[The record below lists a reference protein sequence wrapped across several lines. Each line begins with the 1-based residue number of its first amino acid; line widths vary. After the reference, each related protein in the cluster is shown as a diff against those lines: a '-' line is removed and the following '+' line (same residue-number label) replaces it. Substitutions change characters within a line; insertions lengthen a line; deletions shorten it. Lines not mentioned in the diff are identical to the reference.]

1 MIIVRIIDYLRDRIK
16 GLRTCCLVVLG
27 LLVVIDAIPAL
38 VDKHHAHTWAEHL
51 PGFWS
56 LFGLGAGIL
65 FILGALWY
73 GSAGITTREDYYE

>member
-1 MIIVRIIDYLRDRIK
+1 MMLVRIIDYLRERSKIVGK
-16 GLRTCCLVVLG
+16 VCLVVLA

-38 VDKHHAHTWAEHL
+38 VNKHHAHTWAEHL

-65 FILGALWY
+65 FILAALWF